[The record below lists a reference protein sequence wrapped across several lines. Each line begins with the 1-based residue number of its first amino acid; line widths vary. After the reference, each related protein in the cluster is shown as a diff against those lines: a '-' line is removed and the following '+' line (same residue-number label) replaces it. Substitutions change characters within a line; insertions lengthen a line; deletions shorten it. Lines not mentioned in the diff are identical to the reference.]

1 MTNHTVLS
9 KLHPTDIA
17 AVIESQKDH
26 EQLITFLMLPK
37 DLKAEVF
44 SYFTPTTQ
52 EEMIQKLGSSQTAEI
67 LENMAPDDRTEI
79 LENIPDTL
87 IKESINLLSEKE
99 KNIALT
105 LLGYPEGC
113 IARLMTPY
121 YVQAKK
127 EWTIKKTF
135 DNIKKYGKRA
145 ETLNFVYIVDD
156 NNKLID
162 DIRIGKLLMSD
173 EKQTLESVMD
183 YEYKS
188 LITTMSKEDA
198 IHYFDKYDRA
208 ALPVTT
214 VDGTLVGIVTFDDIM
229 DEIEKRD
236 TEDFQKLGGVEALED
251 SYTETP
257 LLTMVRKRAF
267 WLIILFVGEMF
278 TASALGFFEHEIA
291 AAVVLVLFI
300 PLIISSGGN
309 SGSQAA
315 TLIVRAMALKELSFK
330 DWFYV
335 LRKELF
341 SGLTL
346 GLILGSV
353 GLLKIFAWQYF
364 EIADYGEHWLFLA
377 LTIFFSLIGVV
388 IWGTISGSMIPIF
401 LKKFGFDPATSSAPL
416 VATMV
421 DVTGIII
428 YFSVA
433 ALMLTGKLL

>member
-17 AVIESQKDH
+17 AIIESQKDN
-26 EQLITFLMLPK
+26 EQLISFLMLPK
-37 DLKAEVF
+37 DLKANVF
-44 SYFTPTTQ
+44 SYFSPTMQ
-52 EEMIQKLGSSQTAEI
+52 EEMVQKLGSTQTAEI

-79 LENIPDTL
+79 LENIPDEL
-87 IKESINLLSEKE
+87 VKESINLLSDKE
-99 KNIALT
+99 KDIALT

-113 IARLMTPY
+113 VARLMTPY

-127 EWTIKKTF
+127 DWTIKKTF
-135 DNIKKYGKRA
+135 EHIKKYGKKA
-145 ETLNFVYIVDD
+145 ETLNFVYVVDD
-156 NNKLID
+156 HNKLID

-173 EKQTLESVMD
+173 EKHTLESILD

-214 VDGTLVGIVTFDDIM
+214 IDGTLVGIVTFDDIM

-236 TEDFQKLGGVEALED
+236 TEDFQKLGGVEALEL

-257 LLTMVRKRAF
+257 LFTLVRKRAF
-267 WLIILFVGEMF
+267 WLTILFVGEMF
-278 TASALGFFEHEIA
+278 TTSALRYFESEIA

-309 SGSQAA
+309 SGSQAS
-315 TLIVRAMALKELSFK
+315 TLIVRAMALKELTLK

-335 LRKELF
+335 IRKELL
-341 SGLTL
+341 SGLML
-346 GLILGSV
+346 GLILGTV
-353 GLLKIFAWQYF
+353 GLLRIVIWQTAGFY
-364 EIADYGEHWLFLA
+364 DYGDHWLQLGF
-377 LTIFFSLIGVV
+377 TIFFS
-388 IWGTISGSMIPIF
+388 F
-401 LKKFGFDPATSSAPL
+401 F
-416 VATMV
+416 
-421 DVTGIII
+421 
-428 YFSVA
+428 
-433 ALMLTGKLL
+433 

>member
-1 MTNHTVLS
+1 MQDSVLS
-9 KLHPTDIA
+9 KLHPIDIA
-17 AVIESQKDH
+17 SIIESQK
-26 EQLITFLMLPK
+26 ENEKLITFLMLPK
-37 DLKAEVF
+37 DIKAEVF
-44 SYFTPTTQ
+44 SYFSPVLQ
-52 EEMIQKLGSSQTAEI
+52 EEMIQKLGSTQTAEI

-87 IKESINLLSEKE
+87 IKESINLLSDKE
-99 KNIALT
+99 KNIALG

-127 EWTIKKTF
+127 DWTIKKTF
-135 DNIKKYGKRA
+135 EHIKKYGKKA
-145 ETLNFVYIVDD
+145 ETLNFVYVVDD

-162 DIRIGKLLMSD
+162 DIRIGMLLLTD
-173 EKQTLESVMD
+173 DKQTLESVMD

-214 VDGTLVGIVTFDDIM
+214 TDGTLVGIVTFDDIM

-236 TEDFQKLGGVEALED
+236 TEDFQKLGGVKALEF

-257 LLTMVRKRAF
+257 LLSLVRKRAV
-267 WLIILFVGEMF
+267 WLIVLFAGEML
-278 TASALGFFEHEIA
+278 TASALAFFENEIA
-291 AAVVLVLFI
+291 AAVVLVMFI

-315 TLIVRAMALKELSFK
+315 TLIVRAMALKELTIK

-341 SGLTL
+341 SGFSL
-346 GLILGSV
+346 GLILGVV
-353 GLLKIFAWQYF
+353 GFLKIAISHNYTG
-364 EIADYGEHWLFLA
+364 ADYGDHWLALA
-377 LTIFFSLIGVV
+377 FTIFFSLIGVV
-388 IWGTISGSMIPIF
+388 MWGTLSGSMIPIL
-401 LKKFGFDPATSSAPL
+401 LKRLKLDPATSSAPL
-416 VATMV
+416 VATLV
-421 DVTGIII
+421 DVTGIVI

-433 ALMLTGKLL
+433 ALLLTGKLI

>member
-17 AVIESQKDH
+17 AVIESQKDN

-52 EEMIQKLGSSQTAEI
+52 EEMIQKLGSTQTAEI

-145 ETLNFVYIVDD
+145 ETLNFVYVVDD

-162 DIRIGKLLMSD
+162 DIRIGMLLMAD

-183 YEYKS
+183 YEYKN

-257 LLTMVRKRAF
+257 LFTMVRKRAF

-364 EIADYGEHWLFLA
+364 EIADYGEHWIFLA

-388 IWGTISGSMIPIF
+388 MWGTVSGSMIPIF
-401 LKKFGFDPATSSAPL
+401 LKKFGFDPATSSSPL

>member
-17 AVIESQKDH
+17 AIIESQKDN
-26 EQLITFLMLPK
+26 EQLISFLMLPK
-37 DLKAEVF
+37 DLKANVF
-44 SYFTPTTQ
+44 SYFSPTMQ
-52 EEMIQKLGSSQTAEI
+52 EEMVQKLGSTQTAEI

-79 LENIPDTL
+79 LENIPDEL
-87 IKESINLLSEKE
+87 VKESINLLSDKE
-99 KNIALT
+99 KDIALT

-113 IARLMTPY
+113 VARLMTPY

-127 EWTIKKTF
+127 DWTIKKTF
-135 DNIKKYGKRA
+135 EHIKKYGKKA
-145 ETLNFVYIVDD
+145 ETLNFVYVVDD
-156 NNKLID
+156 HNKLID

-173 EKQTLESVMD
+173 EKHTLESILD

-214 VDGTLVGIVTFDDIM
+214 IDGTLVGIVTFDDIM

-236 TEDFQKLGGVEALED
+236 TEDFQKLGGVEALEL

-257 LLTMVRKRAF
+257 LFTLVRKRAF
-267 WLIILFVGEMF
+267 WLTILFVGEMF
-278 TASALGFFEHEIA
+278 TTGALRYFESEIA

-309 SGSQAA
+309 SGSQAS
-315 TLIVRAMALKELSFK
+315 TLIVRAMALKELTLK

-335 LRKELF
+335 IRKELL
-341 SGLTL
+341 SGLML
-346 GLILGSV
+346 GLILGTV
-353 GLLKIFAWQYF
+353 GLLRIVIWQTAGFY
-364 EIADYGEHWLFLA
+364 DYGDHWLQLGF
-377 LTIFFSLIGVV
+377 TIFFSLIGVV
-388 IWGTISGSMIPIF
+388 LWGTISGSMIPLI
-401 LKKFGFDPATSSAPL
+401 LKKAGLDPATSSAPL
-416 VATMV
+416 VATLV

-433 ALMLTGKLL
+433 ALLLTGRLM

>member
-17 AVIESQKDH
+17 AIIESQKDN
-26 EQLITFLMLPK
+26 EQLISFLMLPK
-37 DLKAEVF
+37 DLKANVF
-44 SYFTPTTQ
+44 SYFSPTMQ
-52 EEMIQKLGSSQTAEI
+52 EEMVQKLGSTQTAEI

-79 LENIPDTL
+79 LENIPDEL
-87 IKESINLLSEKE
+87 VKESINLLSDKE
-99 KNIALT
+99 KDIALT

-113 IARLMTPY
+113 VARLMTPY

-127 EWTIKKTF
+127 DWTIKKTF
-135 DNIKKYGKRA
+135 EHIKKYGKKA
-145 ETLNFVYIVDD
+145 ETLNFVYVVDD
-156 NNKLID
+156 HNKLID

-173 EKQTLESVMD
+173 EKHTLESILD

-214 VDGTLVGIVTFDDIM
+214 IDGTLVGIVTFDDIM

-236 TEDFQKLGGVEALED
+236 TEDFQKLGGVEALEL

-257 LLTMVRKRAF
+257 LFTLVRKRAF
-267 WLIILFVGEMF
+267 WLTILFVGEMF
-278 TASALGFFEHEIA
+278 TTSALRYFESEIA

-309 SGSQAA
+309 SGSQAS
-315 TLIVRAMALKELSFK
+315 TLIVRAMALKELTLK

-335 LRKELF
+335 IRKELL
-341 SGLTL
+341 SGLML
-346 GLILGSV
+346 GLILGTV
-353 GLLKIFAWQYF
+353 GLLRIVIWQTAGFY
-364 EIADYGEHWLFLA
+364 DYGDHWLHLFKFDGNSLCFKSTDNYWQPAFSANLSEDQRISSTLRLA
-377 LTIFFSLIGVV
+377 VRH
-388 IWGTISGSMIPIF
+388 
-401 LKKFGFDPATSSAPL
+401 A
-416 VATMV
+416 
-421 DVTGIII
+421 
-428 YFSVA
+428 
-433 ALMLTGKLL
+433 

>member
-17 AVIESQKDH
+17 AIIESQKDN
-26 EQLITFLMLPK
+26 EQLISFLMLPK
-37 DLKAEVF
+37 DLKANVF
-44 SYFTPTTQ
+44 SYFSPTMQ
-52 EEMIQKLGSSQTAEI
+52 EEMVQKLGSTQTAEI

-79 LENIPDTL
+79 LENIPDEL
-87 IKESINLLSEKE
+87 VKESINLLSDKE
-99 KNIALT
+99 KDIALT

-113 IARLMTPY
+113 VARLMTPY

-127 EWTIKKTF
+127 DWTIKKTF
-135 DNIKKYGKRA
+135 EHIKKYGKKA
-145 ETLNFVYIVDD
+145 ETLNFVYVVDD
-156 NNKLID
+156 HNKLID

-173 EKQTLESVMD
+173 EKHTLESILD

-214 VDGTLVGIVTFDDIM
+214 IDGTLVGIVTFDDIM

-236 TEDFQKLGGVEALED
+236 TEDFQKLGGVEALEL

-257 LLTMVRKRAF
+257 LFTLVRKRAF
-267 WLIILFVGEMF
+267 WLTILFVGEMF
-278 TASALGFFEHEIA
+278 TTSALRYFESEIA

-309 SGSQAA
+309 SGSQAS
-315 TLIVRAMALKELSFK
+315 TLIVRAMALKELTLK

-335 LRKELF
+335 IRKELL
-341 SGLTL
+341 SGLML
-346 GLILGSV
+346 GLILGTV
-353 GLLKIFAWQYF
+353 GLLRIVIWQTAGFY
-364 EIADYGEHWLFLA
+364 DYGDHWLQLGF
-377 LTIFFSLIGVV
+377 TIFFSLIGVV
-388 IWGTISGSMIPIF
+388 LWGTISGSMIPLI
-401 LKKFGFDPATSSAPL
+401 LKKAGLDPATSSAPL
-416 VATMV
+416 VATIV

-433 ALMLTGKLL
+433 ALLLTGRLM

>member
-1 MTNHTVLS
+1 
-9 KLHPTDIA
+9 
-17 AVIESQKDH
+17 
-26 EQLITFLMLPK
+26 MLPK
-37 DLKAEVF
+37 DLKANVF
-44 SYFTPTTQ
+44 SYFSPTMQ
-52 EEMIQKLGSSQTAEI
+52 EEMVQKLGSTQTAEI

-79 LENIPDTL
+79 LENIPDEL
-87 IKESINLLSEKE
+87 VKESINLLSDKE
-99 KNIALT
+99 KDIALT

-113 IARLMTPY
+113 VARLMTPY

-127 EWTIKKTF
+127 DWTIKKTF
-135 DNIKKYGKRA
+135 EHIKKYGKKA
-145 ETLNFVYIVDD
+145 ETLNFVYVVDD
-156 NNKLID
+156 HNKLID

-173 EKQTLESVMD
+173 EKHTLESILD

-214 VDGTLVGIVTFDDIM
+214 IDGTLVGIVTFDDIM

-236 TEDFQKLGGVEALED
+236 TEDFQKLGGVEALEL

-257 LLTMVRKRAF
+257 LFTLVRKRAF
-267 WLIILFVGEMF
+267 WLTILFVGEMF
-278 TASALGFFEHEIA
+278 TTSALRYFESEIA

-309 SGSQAA
+309 SGSQAS
-315 TLIVRAMALKELSFK
+315 TLIVRAMALKELTLK

-335 LRKELF
+335 IRKELL
-341 SGLTL
+341 SGLML
-346 GLILGSV
+346 GLILGTV
-353 GLLKIFAWQYF
+353 GLLRIVIWQTAGFY
-364 EIADYGEHWLFLA
+364 DYGDHWLQLGF
-377 LTIFFSLIGVV
+377 TIFFSLIGVV
-388 IWGTISGSMIPIF
+388 LWGTISGSMIPLI
-401 LKKFGFDPATSSAPL
+401 LKKAGLDPATSSAPL
-416 VATMV
+416 VATLV

-433 ALMLTGKLL
+433 ALLLTGRLM

>member
-17 AVIESQKDH
+17 AVIESQKDN

-44 SYFTPTTQ
+44 TYFSPSMQ

-87 IKESINLLSEKE
+87 IKESINLLSDKE
-99 KNIALT
+99 KNIALS

-113 IARLMTPY
+113 VARLMTPY

-127 EWTIKKTF
+127 DWTIKKTF
-135 DNIKKYGKRA
+135 DHIKKFGKKA
-145 ETLNFVYIVDD
+145 ETLNFVYVVDD

-162 DIRIGKLLMSD
+162 DIRIGILLMAD
-173 EKQTLESVMD
+173 ERQTLDSVMD
-183 YEYKS
+183 YEFKN
-188 LITTMSKEDA
+188 LVTTMSKEDA

-236 TEDFQKLGGVEALED
+236 TEDFQKLGGVEALD
-251 SYTETP
+251 LSYTETP
-257 LLTMVRKRAF
+257 LLSMVRKRAF

-278 TASALGFFEHEIA
+278 TASALGFFESEIA

-335 LRKELF
+335 LKKEIF
-341 SGLTL
+341 SGFLL
-346 GLILGSV
+346 GMILGSV
-353 GLLKIFAWQYF
+353 GLLKIIAWQYF
-364 EIADYGEHWLFLA
+364 EIADYGEHWLFLG

-388 IWGTISGSMIPIF
+388 MWGTFSGSMIPIF
-401 LKKFGFDPATSSAPL
+401 LKKFKLDPATSSSPL
-416 VATMV
+416 VATLV
-421 DVTGIII
+421 DVTGIVI